1 VLGRLFLQ
9 KKELSVQPK
18 KSNDDNPELVKI
30 LPLGGCGEIGMN
42 MLVIENAG
50 QILLIDCGLMFPEA
64 HMLGID
70 LVLPDVA
77 YLQERVADI
86 CGLVLTHA
94 HEDHIGALPFL
105 YHQLGSPPIFASRF
119 TLGMLQHKLEE
130 FELKLNSKMVQI
142 QPRHPFSVGPFTIE
156 PFRVAH
162 SVPDGVGLAIRCA
175 AGLLVHSG
183 DFKLDPTPLD
193 GERTDLAR
201 LAQYGDEGVL
211 MLLADSTNVESAGYT
226 GSEREV
232 GPHFAQLMAAS
243 TGMVFVAAFSSNI
256 HRIQQAID
264 AARSCG
270 RKILLLGRSML
281 SNVAVAR
288 LIDELRVSEADLVD
302 LKQLDDYPRHQVA
315 VITTGSQGEPR
326 SALTRIAAGEH
337 PQLAIEAEDCVILS
351 SRFIPGN
358 EKAITAVINQLYR
371 RGAVVH
377 YQRSCGVHVS
387 GHASSEEL
395 KQLLAV
401 VKPHYFVPI
410 HGEYRH
416 LAQHAK
422 LAVKCGV
429 AAGNSLVVENG
440 QPLVVSRHGK
450 TLLEPV
456 EVGRILVDGK
466 GVGDVGEVELRDRH
480 RLARHGTVLA
490 VLAVSRSRGTVLHG
504 PELVSRGCV
513 PELDSGILLARAV
526 EQVEQMLAE
535 HQLTARTDWDALRI
549 EIRQTLSR
557 FFKRELQ
564 RRPLVLPVI
573 IQL

>member
-1 VLGRLFLQ
+1 MYPQ
-9 KKELSVQPK
+9 KP
-18 KSNDDNPELVKI
+18 NDDNPELLKI

-42 MLVIENAG
+42 MLALENAG

-70 LVLPDVA
+70 LVLPDIA
-77 YLQERVADI
+77 YFEERVDDI
-86 CGLVLTHA
+86 CALVLTHA

-105 YHQLGSPPIFASRF
+105 YRQLGSPPIFASRF
-119 TLGMLQHKLEE
+119 TLGMLKHKLEE
-130 FELKLNSKMVQI
+130 FDLNLNNRMEQLE
-142 QPRHPFSVGPFTIE
+142 PRHPFSVGPFTIE
-156 PFRVAH
+156 PFRVSH
-162 SVPDGVGLAIRCA
+162 SVPDGVGLAIRCG

-211 MLLADSTNVESAGYT
+211 VLLADSTNVESAGYT

-232 GPHFAQLMAAS
+232 GPHFVQLMTAS

-256 HRIQQAID
+256 HRIQQAIN
-264 AARSCG
+264 AAHSCG
-270 RKILLLGRSML
+270 RKILLLGRSIV
-281 SNVAVAR
+281 SNVLVAR
-288 LIDELRVSEADLVD
+288 LLDQLSVAESDLIDI
-302 LKQLDDYPRHQVA
+302 KQLGDYPRHKVA

-337 PQLAIEAEDCVILS
+337 PQLAIETEDCVILS

-387 GHASSEEL
+387 GHASREEL

-401 VKPHYFVPI
+401 VKPQYFVPI

-416 LAQHAK
+416 LAQHAQ
-422 LAVKCGV
+422 LACECGV
-429 AAGNSLVVENG
+429 AADNSMIIENG
-440 QPLVVSRHGK
+440 QPLLLSRHGK
-450 TLLEPV
+450 KLLEPV

-490 VLAVSRSRGTVLHG
+490 VLAVSRSRGSVIHG

-513 PELDSGILLARAV
+513 PEVGGEELLAEAAH
-526 EQVEQMLAE
+526 QVELMLAE
-535 HQLTARTDWDALRI
+535 HQLSARTDWDALRI
-549 EIRQTLSR
+549 EIRQTLRR
-557 FFKRELQ
+557 FFKRRLQ
-564 RRPLVLPVI
+564 RRPLVLPII

>member
-1 VLGRLFLQ
+1 MHPN
-9 KKELSVQPK
+9 KT
-18 KSNDDNPELVKI
+18 DADNPELLKI

-42 MLVIENAG
+42 MLVVENAG
-50 QILLIDCGLMFPEA
+50 HILLIDCGLMFPEA

-77 YLQERVADI
+77 YLHERAADI
-86 CGLVLTHA
+86 CAIVLTHA
-94 HEDHIGALPFL
+94 HEDHIGALPYL
-105 YHQLGSPPIFASRF
+105 YSQLGSPPIFASRF
-119 TLGMLQHKLEE
+119 TLGMLQHKLAE
-130 FELKLNSKMVQI
+130 FALKLNNKMELLE
-142 QPRHPFSVGPFTIE
+142 PRHPFCVGPFTIE

-211 MLLADSTNVESAGYT
+211 ALLADSTNVESAGYT
-226 GSEREV
+226 GSERDV
-232 GPHFAQLMAAS
+232 GPHFAQLMALS

-264 AARSCG
+264 AALSCG
-270 RKILLLGRSML
+270 RKILLLGRSMVG
-281 SNVAVAR
+281 NVAVAR
-288 LIDELRVSEADLVD
+288 LLDQLRVAENDLID
-302 LKQLDDYPRHQVA
+302 IKQLGDYPRHKVT
-315 VITTGSQGEPR
+315 VITTGSQGEAR

-337 PQLAIEAEDCVILS
+337 PQLAIESEDCVILS

-395 KQLLAV
+395 KQLVAV
-401 VKPHYFVPI
+401 VKPQYFIPI

-422 LAVKCGV
+422 LARACGV
-429 AAGNSLVVENG
+429 AEGNSIIIENG
-440 QPLVVSRHGK
+440 QPLLLSRHGK
-450 TLLEPV
+450 KLLDPV

-466 GVGDVGEVELRDRH
+466 GVGDVGAVELRDRH

-490 VLAVSRSRGTVLHG
+490 VLAVSRSRGTVIHG

-513 PELDSGILLARAV
+513 PEVDSEELLAEAALEV
-526 EQVEQMLAE
+526 EAMLAE
-535 HQLTARTDWDALRI
+535 HQLSPRSDWDALRI

-557 FFKRELQ
+557 FFKHRLQ